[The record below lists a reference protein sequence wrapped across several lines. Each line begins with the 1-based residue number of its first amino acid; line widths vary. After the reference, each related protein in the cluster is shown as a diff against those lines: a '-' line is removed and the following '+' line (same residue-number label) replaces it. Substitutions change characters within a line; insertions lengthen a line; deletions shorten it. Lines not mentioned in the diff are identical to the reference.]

1 MLIQEEHIKQ
11 QHHTM
16 QLLTFPKKKR
26 QVKTI
31 YHSKSKSVPQSS
43 SRGEERVSKAA
54 RSGTINISK
63 EALQYLIATPNV
75 QSMQNYREGMAFL
88 PVCQQN
94 CFM

>member
-1 MLIQEEHIKQ
+1 
-11 QHHTM
+11 M
-16 QLLTFPKKKR
+16 QLLIFLKKER

>member
-1 MLIQEEHIKQ
+1 MLIQEEHTKQ

-43 SRGEERVSKAA
+43 SRGEERVRKAA
-54 RSGTINISK
+54 RSGTISDAILGKKLYN
-63 EALQYLIATPNV
+63 T
-75 QSMQNYREGMAFL
+75 
-88 PVCQQN
+88 CQLHQM
-94 CFM
+94 FRA